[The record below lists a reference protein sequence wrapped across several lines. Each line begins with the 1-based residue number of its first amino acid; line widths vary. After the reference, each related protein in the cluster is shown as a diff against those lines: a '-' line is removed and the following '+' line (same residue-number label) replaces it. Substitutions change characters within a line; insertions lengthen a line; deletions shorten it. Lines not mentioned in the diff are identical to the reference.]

1 MSSRTDDRELE
12 KEFGRFGKIEQV
24 SVIYNRA
31 TRESR
36 GFGFITFEEK
46 RDAVEAVESMN
57 GKRLDGREI
66 RVDFSFTRDKRDADR
81 FRDRRRSRS
90 RDRGDRGGGRGFGG
104 SFRGGRSRS
113 RDRRRRSYSR

>member
-81 FRDRRRSRS
+81 PEIAKNKGNEISIFSIKESQFIKRRI
-90 RDRGDRGGGRGFGG
+90 
-104 SFRGGRSRS
+104 
-113 RDRRRRSYSR
+113 